1 MRSPVVAAL
10 LIGGLLG
17 HVVAAYFNGGSRIA
31 YLHHIGGFF
40 LIAAI
45 TGVPIAILT
54 RLFWRRHASRAWLT
68 FGVIQ
73 FALGVL
79 VMLGEWHKH

>member
-1 MRSPVVAAL
+1 
-10 LIGGLLG
+10 
-17 HVVAAYFNGGSRIA
+17 
-31 YLHHIGGFF
+31 
-40 LIAAI
+40 
-45 TGVPIAILT
+45 VPIAILT
-54 RLFWRRHASRAWLT
+54 RLFWRRYASRAWLT